1 MLPVPMIGEYPQR
14 TIINGTGV
22 WIMGAIPGRAAERIR
37 DSIKKFQPILSSAKA
52 RDVNESDTVVIVTDL
67 LQYVF
72 GYDKYTE
79 ITSEHAIRGTYCD
92 LAVKIDGALAF
103 LLEVKAIGLELKD
116 NHVKQAVDYA
126 ANQGVEWV
134 GLTNGCTWR
143 IYNVLFTKPI
153 QHECILEFDFLNL
166 SHRNAD
172 HIELLGMLA
181 KEGWTK
187 SKITEYKEQ
196 REALSKFTVGALL
209 LSEPMTQVLRR
220 ELRKVVGVL
229 VGADEIRDVLQNEVI
244 KRDVLEGEKAQVAA
258 RLVARAAR
266 RANAKEK
273 DVSKGVEGIID
284 DQPAEISSDN

>member
-1 MLPVPMIGEYPQR
+1 
-14 TIINGTGV
+14 
-22 WIMGAIPGRAAERIR
+22 MGSIPSRAVERIR
-37 DSIKKFQPILSSAKA
+37 DSIKKFQPILSSAKT

-116 NHVKQAVDYA
+116 NHVKQAIDYA
-126 ANQGVEWV
+126 ANLGVEWV
-134 GLTNGCTWR
+134 GLTNGCIWR
-143 IYNVLFTKPI
+143 VYNVLFTKPI
-153 QHECILEFDFLNL
+153 QHECILEFDFLTLN
-166 SHRNAD
+166 HRNTD
-172 HIELLGMLA
+172 HLDLLGMLA

-196 REALSKFTVGALL
+196 KEALSKFTLGALL
-209 LSEPMTQVLRR
+209 LSEPINNILRR

-229 VGADEIRDVLQNEVI
+229 VGTDEIRNVLQTEVI
-244 KRDVLEGEKAQVAA
+244 KREVLEGEKALIAT
-258 RLVARAAR
+258 RLIARAAR
-266 RANAKEK
+266 RANGKEK
-273 DVSKGVEGIID
+273 TAVKTAETPEASK
-284 DQPAEISSDN
+284 